1 VTNLILAQCFNGLS
15 LGIIYVI
22 VAMSL
27 TIVWGLMNIL
37 NFAHGLFFGL
47 GAYFAYTVVSA
58 TGNFWLCLIIVPLA
72 TGLVGLILEYS
83 LLRRL
88 YGLHVLYQILLTF
101 GIALVGRE
109 IIILIYSPIGKSFY
123 PPSILEGA
131 ISIGG
136 ILFPKYRIFVLF
148 VGILL
153 IFGMWMFLEKT
164 KYGSIVRAG
173 TEDSEMV
180 SCLGVN
186 ISKVFFLIFG
196 LAIAIAGFSGA
207 LVAPIRAIEPTMGW
221 LILGICFAVVVI
233 GGMGSFVGAIIGG
246 LIAGLSQSLVTLIMP
261 SASIIVIYLAMVFIL
276 LVKPR
281 GLMGIRD

>member
-47 GAYFAYTVVSA
+47 GAYFAYTVVTV

-109 IIILIYSPIGKSFY
+109 IIILIYGPIGKSFY

-136 ILFPKYRIFVLF
+136 ILFPKYRIFLLF

>member
-1 VTNLILAQCFNGLS
+1 MTNLILAQCFNGLS

-47 GAYFAYTVVSA
+47 GAYFAYTVVTV

-109 IIILIYSPIGKSFY
+109 IIILIYGPIGKSFY

-136 ILFPKYRIFVLF
+136 ILFPKYRIFLLF

-153 IFGMWMFLEKT
+153 IFGMWLFLEKT

-221 LILGICFAVVVI
+221 LVLGICFAVVVI

>member
-1 VTNLILAQCFNGLS
+1 MTNLILAQCFNGLS

-47 GAYFAYTVVSA
+47 GAYFAYTVVTV

-109 IIILIYSPIGKSFY
+109 IIILIYGPIGKSFY

-136 ILFPKYRIFVLF
+136 ILFPKYRIFLLF

>member
-1 VTNLILAQCFNGLS
+1 V

-27 TIVWGLMNIL
+27 TIVWGLMDVI

-47 GAYFAYTVVSA
+47 GAYLAYTVISA

-72 TGLVGLILEYS
+72 TGLVGLVLEYS

-101 GIALVGRE
+101 GIGLVGRE
-109 IIILIYSPIGKSFY
+109 TIILIYNPIGKSFD

-131 ISIGG
+131 IFIGG

-148 VGILL
+148 AGILV
-153 IFGMWMFLEKT
+153 IFGIWVFLEKT

-180 SCLGVN
+180 SCLGIN

-196 LAIAIAGFSGA
+196 LAIAIAGFSGVLA
-207 LVAPIRAIEPTMGW
+207 APIRAIEPHMGW

-261 SASIIVIYLAMVFIL
+261 SASIIIIYLVMIFIL
-276 LVKPR
+276 IIKPR